1 MSGIREDFE
10 KKFYEFLSELG
21 ERVGADRVQQVV
33 ESAITGAARTKKA
46 VDKNVET
53 LLSMANIPSRRDY
66 ERMRA
71 KLDALQGT
79 IVHLTRTVEELRRR
93 MGDTV
98 ETRTA
103 HAAHGHH
110 GSLEAR
116 AADEPHA
123 ARPRRTRKAKSA
135 HSKTSPTKRGR

>member
-110 GSLEAR
+110 GSLGAR